1 MSKSVDLR
9 LPAVLY
15 RPDGH
20 TYAETAKI
28 FHVSVFAARTRV
40 QKYQETGGLSDK
52 PSRRGFKKIDPEK
65 LRAYAK
71 EHPDATQRE
80 IADEFHCSN
89 QAAGKAPE
97 RPNITRK
104 KKRAAARNGTK
115 RNERPARKHRSLFP
129 KKSALTRTNPALT
142 PVTTGNTAALRAE
155 KRFSGR
161 FPA

>member
-52 PSRRGFKKIDPEK
+52 PSRRGFQKIDPEK

-104 KKRAAARNGTK
+104 KNAPPQGTGRRGTK
-115 RNERPARKHRSLFP
+115 GLRGNIGAFFQRKAR
-129 KKSALTRTNPALT
+129 
-142 PVTTGNTAALRAE
+142 LR
-155 KRFSGR
+155 GR
-161 FPA
+161 IRL